1 MGRNIGL
8 TGEEKGRIQGL
19 RESGNSV
26 RAIATKIGRSK
37 NVVSRYLSAPND
49 YCQKYA
55 NVNDLKLTE
64 AVKTKIFNIAKL
76 PNIHTARQVQA
87 ALRIR
92 GAKPIQSLTTIRKA
106 MSVTHAYRKI
116 PACPPLTLNRKLKRL
131 AWARHHQLEQT
142 NWAAIVFT
150 DEKKFNLDGPDGFHK
165 TWVERAADVPDVW
178 SRHSGGGGCMVWG
191 AISARGKIHLHFI
204 EGSFTAAK
212 YVSMLREDNV
222 LNRCRQMV
230 GPNMVFQQDNAP
242 VQTSRLVKNFMND
255 ENAELLDWSA
265 YSRDLNIIKNLW
277 GILARK
283 VYEGA
288 RQSQTVLELK
298 NAILLAWETL
308 DQPVLANLYASL
320 PKRIFDCASLRG
332 AYVQGNRDQ
341 FRFFM
346 AE

>member
-1 MGRNIGL
+1 M
-8 TGEEKGRIQGL
+8 
-19 RESGNSV
+19 
-26 RAIATKIGRSK
+26 
-37 NVVSRYLSAPND
+37 
-49 YCQKYA
+49 
-55 NVNDLKLTE
+55 TE

-165 TWVERAADVPDVW
+165 TWVERTADVPNVW
-178 SRHSGGGGCMVWG
+178 SRHSGGGGCMDN
-191 AISARGKIHLHFI
+191 
-204 EGSFTAAK
+204 
-212 YVSMLREDNV
+212 MLD
-222 LNRCRQMV
+222 RCRQIV
-230 GPNMVFQQDNAP
+230 GPNMGFQQNNAP
-242 VQTSRLVKNFMND
+242 VHKSCLVKNFMNN
-255 ENAELLDWSA
+255 ENVELLDWPA
-265 YSRDLNIIKNLW
+265 YSPDFNIIENLW

-288 RQSQTVLELK
+288 RQYQTVLELK

-308 DQPVLANLYASL
+308 DQPVMANLYASL
-320 PKRIFDCASLRG
+320 PKRIFDCACLQG

-341 FRFFM
+341 F
-346 AE
+346 

>member
-8 TGEEKGRIQGL
+8 TGEGKGRIQGL
-19 RESGNSV
+19 RESSNSV

-116 PACPPLTLNRKLKRL
+116 PACPPLALNRKLKRL

-165 TWVERAADVPDVW
+165 TW
-178 SRHSGGGGCMVWG
+178 
-191 AISARGKIHLHFI
+191 
-204 EGSFTAAK
+204 
-212 YVSMLREDNV
+212 
-222 LNRCRQMV
+222 MV

-242 VQTSRLVKNFMND
+242 VHTSRLVKNFMND
-255 ENAELLDWSA
+255 ENVELLDWPA
-265 YSRDLNIIKNLW
+265 YSPDFNIIENLW

-288 RQSQTVLELK
+288 RQYQTVLELK
-298 NAILLAWETL
+298 NAILQAWETL
-308 DQPVLANLYASL
+308 DQPVMANLYASL
-320 PKRIFDCASLRG
+320 PKRIFNCAYL
-332 AYVQGNRDQ
+332 
-341 FRFFM
+341 
-346 AE
+346 

>member
-19 RESGNSV
+19 RESSNSV

-55 NVNDLKLTE
+55 NVNALKLTE

-92 GAKPIQSLTTIRKA
+92 GAKPIQSLTIIRKA

-116 PACPPLTLNRKLKRL
+116 PACPPLTLNCKLKRL

-142 NWAAIVFT
+142 NWAEDVFT
-150 DEKKFNLDGPDGFHK
+150 DEKKFNLDGPDDFHK

-204 EGSFTAAK
+204 EGSFMAAK
-212 YVSMLREDNV
+212 YVSMLRENNV
-222 LNRCRQMV
+222 LDCCRQIV

-242 VQTSRLVKNFMND
+242 VHTSRLVKNFMND
-255 ENAELLDWSA
+255 ENVELLLASVLAGLQYHRESVGDTIAQS
-265 YSRDLNIIKNLW
+265 SRRCKAVSD
-277 GILARK
+277 
-283 VYEGA
+283 GA
-288 RQSQTVLELK
+288 RDQACHFTGLGGFGPACDGQFVRV
-298 NAILLAWETL
+298 AAET
-308 DQPVLANLYASL
+308 N
-320 PKRIFDCASLRG
+320 I
-332 AYVQGNRDQ
+332 
-341 FRFFM
+341 
-346 AE
+346 